1 MRKATVPRT
10 RGGSAQGTAMAGVP
24 REAAPACVSFDAHD
38 AREPRA
44 VCGCYDVV
52 VIGGGAS
59 GLAAAIAAAR
69 SGARAVVLERDVVCG
84 LPILA
89 TGNGRCNVGNAR
101 LDPARY
107 RDAAAVRAVMGPRPE
122 AELSSFFDSLGLMT
136 CEIEGRLYPVTRRAA
151 TVRDVLLAAC
161 ARAGAELRAGCEL
174 ERASYDEAC
183 GLWLL
188 EATVPTRPPRVEA
201 DAQGRLGLRRARRAL
216 SAASRE
222 RAIITARR
230 VVLAPGGRSQ
240 RLCDLFGLP
249 HGEEVPVL
257 CPVACELDLPTV
269 PPAGL
274 GDLDGLR
281 VEAAVSLIRHGDIVY
296 REEGEVLFR
305 PYGISGIAAFD
316 LSRRVEPGDAL
327 ELDLFP
333 GMDMGAFIGRLRA
346 REDAIGPFTGADVA
360 WLDGVLAC
368 PLARVVLAMTAADV
382 RPLADGMR
390 GDALTRLALLLKS
403 LPLRVQGL
411 AEQGQAQVRR
421 GGVPL
426 ETVDLATLEMKP
438 PVAPALHVCGE
449 ALDQDADCGGYNLAW
464 AWLSGL
470 RAGRAAA
477 RAATGGVSA
486 DTTGDSGTA
495 EEDARGAEPAA
506 VASAAFDE
514 EPRP

>member
-10 RGGSAQGTAMAGVP
+10 RGGSVQGATMGGAP
-24 REAAPACVSFDAHD
+24 REAVPADVAFDAHD
-38 AREPRA
+38 ARESRA
-44 VCGCYDVV
+44 ACGCYDVA

-59 GLAAAIAAAR
+59 GLSAAIAAAR
-69 SGARAVVLERDVVCG
+69 SGARTVVLERDVACG

-107 RDAAAVRAVMGPRPE
+107 RDAAAARAVMGPSPE

-161 ARAGAELRAGCEL
+161 ARAGAELRTGCDL
-174 ERASYDEAC
+174 ERASHDDVG

-188 EATVPTRPPRVEA
+188 EAIAPTRPPRVEA
-201 DAQGRLGLRRARRAL
+201 DAQGRLDLRRARRAL
-216 SAASRE
+216 SAAPCG
-222 RAIITARR
+222 RATIAARR
-230 VVLAPGGRSQ
+230 VILAPGGRSQ
-240 RLCDLFGLP
+240 HLCDLLGLP

-257 CPVACELDLPTV
+257 CPIACELDPPTV

-274 GDLDGLR
+274 EDLDGLR
-281 VEAAVSLIRHGDIVY
+281 VEAAVSLIRHGDIAY
-296 REEGEVLFR
+296 HEEGEVLFR

-316 LSRRVEPGDAL
+316 LSRRVEPGDVL

-333 GMDMGAFIGRLRA
+333 GFDAGALIGRLRA

-360 WLDGVLAC
+360 WLDGVLAR

-382 RPLADGMR
+382 RPLADGLR

-426 ETVDLATLEMKP
+426 EAVDLATLAVKP
-438 PVAPALHVCGE
+438 PAAPALHVCGE

-464 AWLSGL
+464 AWLSGS

-477 RAATGGVSA
+477 RAATGAVSA
-486 DTTGDSGTA
+486 DAAGGSGTA
-495 EEDARGAEPAA
+495 EEDARAEAA
-506 VASAAFDE
+506 VGASAIFSE